1 MDALQRFLRYVS
13 FETTSSEESS
23 TVPSTPG
30 QKVLGAALV
39 EEMRAMGIA
48 DAHMD
53 SFGYVYGSIPA
64 TDPAAPRIGLIAH
77 MDTSPDITAKHVRP
91 RIVSNYDGGD
101 IVLNAEQDI
110 RLSPAEFPSLSA
122 CVGQDLVVTDGTTLL
137 GADDKAGVAAILTAA
152 ERILASD
159 KPHGAVKIAFTPDE
173 EIGRGAD
180 HFDIPGFDADY
191 AYTVDGGALGGLEY
205 ENFNAAQADV
215 TVYGKNIHPGSAK
228 GKMKNAIL
236 IGMEFNAMLPVFEIP
251 AFTEGYEGF
260 AHLMQ
265 FDGSVELTRLHYI
278 LRDHDADKLE
288 TRKARFLANMAFL
301 NEKYGAGTIKVSIV
315 DNYRNMKE
323 MLLPHMHVV
332 EEAKQAMIQAGVT
345 PHVEPIRGGTDGAR
359 LSYEGLPCP
368 NLFTGGENFHGR
380 YEYLS
385 VYALNKCVEVLCNL
399 IGNAAMQ

>member
-1 MDALQRFLRYVS
+1 
-13 FETTSSEESS
+13 
-23 TVPSTPG
+23 
-30 QKVLGAALV
+30 
-39 EEMRAMGIA
+39 MGIA

-301 NEKYGAGTIKVSIV
+301 NEKYGAGTVKVSIV